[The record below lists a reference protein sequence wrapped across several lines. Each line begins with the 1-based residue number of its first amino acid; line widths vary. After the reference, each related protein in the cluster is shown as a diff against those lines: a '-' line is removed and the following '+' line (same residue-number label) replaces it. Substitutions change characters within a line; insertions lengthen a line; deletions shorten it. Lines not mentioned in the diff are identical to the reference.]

1 MYCQNCG
8 MLKINCICGKYNK
21 SDINRN
27 ENHEINEE
35 TKTDFS
41 SDTVENESQVNSKQ
55 DKIQKTIKE
64 NFPFSTFLEDQLE
77 ILTEI
82 VDAIEE
88 GYKYII
94 LESGVGKSAIAATL
108 ANIYKSS
115 FILSDNEKLQE
126 KYHEE
131 YDLINNDKFY
141 VSNHSDAFNEFEKLD
156 KRKLLIVDDAHKF
169 DENIADFFS
178 CAIHLSDFDDELIDS
193 FYCDVRDI
201 ENKEVD
207 VWLDFINHLSLDDEK
222 VNRVKYNIKENPDDW
237 ICFYD
242 DFCDKKIV
250 FKPLNLENILKKY
263 LLNKAEICIFMS
275 STILN
280 KEIFA
285 DELGLDISEV
295 KFVHK
300 DFHFSSDTNQIY
312 LRNCA
317 DMKNFKKKVKL
328 VSPFIEDMLE
338 KHKKEKGIIHTDR
351 PRYTNYIK
359 NQIDNPRLMFHSDDD
374 YDDKLK
380 EFKNSSNSILVSESR
395 VEGMA
400 FPKDSCRFQIIL
412 KEHLLPYDKRAK
424 VKGSNWYSYKK
435 AIYLVQLLQRATRS
449 EDDGCI
455 TYILDDNISKTI
467 RKDIIDY
474 NFIPDYILDSIAD
487 MDIEGCELISDNIR
501 KQFGVYYLFDYDK
514 NTKYRTGS
522 LSKKLLNYKDY
533 SDDSIDYKD
542 EFDYFNNE
550 LEYQNEIINL
560 KNNLNISHFT
570 KEEVNQIH
578 SSMYTSQLLIEL
590 TTKKLLKKTNRHYS
604 LNEAEYEKLIEFT
617 YECYD
622 MEKTLTEFLNGKYTS
637 KQIKQSKYY
646 KCGQKGI
653 RPFVEFYKI
662 VENQIFNDF
671 LNQIAMKIPID
682 EILENTQINKSQINN
697 WYDKNKDSFIKGEH
711 NSEFI
716 TYNKL
721 LMEQYL
727 TLKRKQYLNDDI
739 KAELQI
745 NDEIISFWTDSFDM
759 ESALFKNSLNEIRM
773 NIFLNNLNEGKSK
786 EEALEIAEI
795 TDFEELLK
803 DKDFENEYKTEYYE
817 NRVDRLIKSLKTM
830 SFDKALKRA
839 GISEDDYNRWYA
851 AGKKQCLL
859 KKDEDE
865 FCLNFYINVTRVLMD
880 RYLKLRSEG
889 KTKTEACKKINTD
902 LNEVK
907 RWCNWNESGL
917 FIDFKENNKKIT
929 AKLIIDAIKDG
940 KSKDKIAESSD
951 ITLHEL
957 NKIIDLGL
965 QNDRICREV
974 YEEYESV
981 YLSKHLEVFLKEIK
995 NKNLKKALKNS
1006 GIEKSELDSA
1016 YNSGKN
1022 GDERFTKF
1030 YNDYLNFKISCY
1042 ITQIIRGKT
1051 ISKALKNSNLTDEEL
1066 KDNLKEIESR
1076 ILDKQMNSVIGEIAK
1091 NRTTRQAAKK
1101 ARIRIDEIYR
1111 WYLEGKKGNEK
1122 FKDFADIYHELY
1134 VEVGCEIF
1142 QNFLNKGK
1150 TPKQILKI
1158 MNEDITRE
1166 DYEFWIKNN
1175 LISDKNVEAKL
1186 YTEDEIKE
1194 KIENE
1199 GFRQKEEK
1207 SLSGLSIIGC

>member
-1 MYCQNCG
+1 MDLVLYHHNHTKSNYPDLCSI
-8 MLKINCICGKYNK
+8 LKKADHHSASEREDIDDTQEVNK
-21 SDINRN
+21 TPLISL
-27 ENHEINEE
+27 
-35 TKTDFS
+35 FS
-41 SDTVENESQVNSKQ
+41 
-55 DKIQKTIKE
+55 KIV
-64 NFPFSTFLEDQLE
+64 LE
-77 ILTEI
+77 
-82 VDAIEE
+82 
-88 GYKYII
+88 G
-94 LESGVGKSAIAATL
+94 
-108 ANIYKSS
+108 
-115 FILSDNEKLQE
+115 
-126 KYHEE
+126 
-131 YDLINNDKFY
+131 NDK
-141 VSNHSDAFNEFEKLD
+141 
-156 KRKLLIVDDAHKF
+156 VD
-169 DENIADFFS
+169 EQYIP
-178 CAIHLSDFDDELIDS
+178 L
-193 FYCDVRDI
+193 
-201 ENKEVD
+201 NK
-207 VWLDFINHLSLDDEK
+207 LSLDDGSFNNLKPAAKKDTMGGWNLVPEY
-222 VNRVKYNIKENPDDW
+222 NRLWDEFNFEFELIQNKT
-237 ICFYD
+237 
-242 DFCDKKIV
+242 DFNT
-250 FKPLNLENILKKY
+250 LLALLKKY
-263 LLNKAEICIFMS
+263 A
-275 STILN
+275 STMPSAAY
-280 KEIFA
+280 KSKS
-285 DELGLDISEV
+285 DISLYDHSKTTAALAV
-295 KFVHK
+295 
-300 DFHFSSDTNQIY
+300 SRY
-312 LRNCA
+312 LFNR
-317 DMKNFKKKVKL
+317 DGDVKL
-328 VSPFIEDMLE
+328 TQ
-338 KHKKEKGIIHTDR
+338 K
-351 PRYTNYIK
+351 
-359 NQIDNPRLMFHSDDD
+359 DD
-374 YDDKLK
+374 L
-380 EFKNSSNSILVSESR
+380 N
-395 VEGMA
+395 
-400 FPKDSCRFQIIL
+400 C
-412 KEHLLPYDKRAK
+412 
-424 VKGSNWYSYKK
+424 
-435 AIYLVQLLQRATRS
+435 YLA
-449 EDDGCI
+449 
-455 TYILDDNISKTI
+455 
-467 RKDIIDY
+467 
-474 NFIPDYILDSIAD
+474 
-487 MDIEGCELISDNIR
+487 IEGDISGIQKFIFKISSPQEAQSGMSKR
-501 KQFGVYYLFDYDK
+501 LRG
-514 NTKYRTGS
+514 RS
-522 LSKKLLNYKDY
+522 L
-533 SDDSIDYKD
+533 
-542 EFDYFNNE
+542 
-550 LEYQNEIINL
+550 
-560 KNNLNISHFT
+560 
-570 KEEVNQIH
+570 
-578 SSMYTSQLLIEL
+578 
-590 TTKKLLKKTNRHYS
+590 
-604 LNEAEYEKLIEFT
+604 
-617 YECYD
+617 
-622 MEKTLTEFLNGKYTS
+622 
-637 KQIKQSKYY
+637 
-646 KCGQKGI
+646 
-653 RPFVEFYKI
+653 
-662 VENQIFNDF
+662 
-671 LNQIAMKIPID
+671 
-682 EILENTQINKSQINN
+682 
-697 WYDKNKDSFIKGEH
+697 
-711 NSEFI
+711 
-716 TYNKL
+716 
-721 LMEQYL
+721 YL
-727 TLKRKQYLNDDI
+727 TLLCDAI
-739 KAELQI
+739 ATHI
-745 NDEIISFWTDSFDM
+745 
-759 ESALFKNSLNEIRM
+759 A
-773 NIFLNNLNEGKSK
+773 
-786 EEALEIAEI
+786 EALEIAEI

-830 SFDKALKRA
+830 SFDKALKRS
-839 GISEDDYNRWYA
+839 GISENDYNRWYA

-865 FCLNFYINVTRVLMD
+865 FCLNFYINVTRVLMN

-995 NKNLKKALKNS
+995 NKNLKKALKTS

-1051 ISKALKNSNLTDEEL
+1051 VSKALKNSNLTDEEL

>member
-1 MYCQNCG
+1 MKNFEFLKDFDSDMYTLLSEFEREAVKNPKITESYVTPFLEKVVNDILQRNNNTINDPYVG
-8 MLKINCICGKYNK
+8 FSKRVDKLYELKIIDYKFKCMLLEAYQMRNAITHKSIEDFLK
-21 SDINRN
+21 SDNKIPFQLHRSLFDIAWKYFQLCS
-27 ENHEINEE
+27 ENYYYPGKPEYIPIYNL
-35 TKTDFS
+35 
-41 SDTVENESQVNSKQ
+41 NS
-55 DKIQKTIKE
+55 KTIKPTPE
-64 NFPFSTFLEDQLE
+64 P
-77 ILTEI
+77 
-82 VDAIEE
+82 
-88 GYKYII
+88 
-94 LESGVGKSAIAATL
+94 
-108 ANIYKSS
+108 
-115 FILSDNEKLQE
+115 SDNRNFSRC
-126 KYHEE
+126 
-131 YDLINNDKFY
+131 IICGRAND
-141 VSNHSDAFNEFEKLD
+141 S
-156 KRKLLIVDDAHKF
+156 
-169 DENIADFFS
+169 
-178 CAIHLSDFDDELIDS
+178 
-193 FYCDVRDI
+193 
-201 ENKEVD
+201 
-207 VWLDFINHLSLDDEK
+207 
-222 VNRVKYNIKENPDDW
+222 
-237 ICFYD
+237 
-242 DFCDKKIV
+242 
-250 FKPLNLENILKKY
+250 
-263 LLNKAEICIFMS
+263 
-275 STILN
+275 
-280 KEIFA
+280 
-285 DELGLDISEV
+285 
-295 KFVHK
+295 
-300 DFHFSSDTNQIY
+300 
-312 LRNCA
+312 
-317 DMKNFKKKVKL
+317 
-328 VSPFIEDMLE
+328 
-338 KHKKEKGIIHTDR
+338 
-351 PRYTNYIK
+351 
-359 NQIDNPRLMFHSDDD
+359 
-374 YDDKLK
+374 
-380 EFKNSSNSILVSESR
+380 KNSNFCI
-395 VEGMA
+395 
-400 FPKDSCRFQIIL
+400 SC
-412 KEHLLPYDKRAK
+412 
-424 VKGSNWYSYKK
+424 
-435 AIYLVQLLQRATRS
+435 
-449 EDDGCI
+449 
-455 TYILDDNISKTI
+455 
-467 RKDIIDY
+467 
-474 NFIPDYILDSIAD
+474 
-487 MDIEGCELISDNIR
+487 
-501 KQFGVYYLFDYDK
+501 
-514 NTKYRTGS
+514 
-522 LSKKLLNYKDY
+522 
-533 SDDSIDYKD
+533 
-542 EFDYFNNE
+542 NNE

-653 RPFVEFYKI
+653 HPFVEFYKI
-662 VENQIFNDF
+662 VENQIFEDF
-671 LNQIAMKIPID
+671 LNQIAMKIPIG

-759 ESALFKNSLNEIRM
+759 ESSLFKNSLNEIRM
-773 NIFLNNLNEGKSK
+773 NIFLNNLKEGKSK

-830 SFDKALKRA
+830 SFDKALKRS

-951 ITLHEL
+951 ITVNEL
-957 NKIIDLGL
+957 NKIIDLGS
-965 QNDRICREV
+965 QNDRIYREV

-995 NKNLKKALKNS
+995 NKNLKKALKTS

-1022 GDERFTKF
+1022 GDELFTKF
-1030 YNDYLNFKISCY
+1030 YKDYLNFKISCY
-1042 ITQIIRGKT
+1042 ITQIIKGKT
-1051 ISKALKNSNLTDEEL
+1051 VSKALKNSNLTDEEL

-1091 NRTTRQAAKK
+1091 NRTTKQAAKK

>member
-77 ILTEI
+77 ILTEM

-207 VWLDFINHLSLDDEK
+207 VWLDFINHLSLDGEK

-242 DFCDKKIV
+242 YFRDKKIV

-359 NQIDNPRLMFHSDDD
+359 NQIDNPRLMFHSDED

-400 FPKDSCRFQIIL
+400 FPKDIYRFQIIL

-550 LEYQNEIINL
+550 LMKALSVLSNQVIPN
-560 KNNLNISHFT
+560 NIS
-570 KEEVNQIH
+570 KLALVSVP
-578 SSMYTSQLLIEL
+578 SSTVERDALATMRKNINCIE
-590 TTKKLLKKTNRHYS
+590 
-604 LNEAEYEKLIEFT
+604 
-617 YECYD
+617 
-622 MEKTLTEFLNGKYTS
+622 
-637 KQIKQSKYY
+637 
-646 KCGQKGI
+646 
-653 RPFVEFYKI
+653 
-662 VENQIFNDF
+662 
-671 LNQIAMKIPID
+671 
-682 EILENTQINKSQINN
+682 N
-697 WYDKNKDSFIKGEH
+697 WYD
-711 NSEFI
+711 
-716 TYNKL
+716 
-721 LMEQYL
+721 
-727 TLKRKQYLNDDI
+727 
-739 KAELQI
+739 
-745 NDEIISFWTDSFDM
+745 
-759 ESALFKNSLNEIRM
+759 
-773 NIFLNNLNEGKSK
+773 
-786 EEALEIAEI
+786 
-795 TDFEELLK
+795 
-803 DKDFENEYKTEYYE
+803 
-817 NRVDRLIKSLKTM
+817 
-830 SFDKALKRA
+830 
-839 GISEDDYNRWYA
+839 
-851 AGKKQCLL
+851 
-859 KKDEDE
+859 
-865 FCLNFYINVTRVLMD
+865 
-880 RYLKLRSEG
+880 EG
-889 KTKTEACKKINTD
+889 KTETEACKKINTD

-957 NKIIDLGL
+957 NKILDLGS

-995 NKNLKKALKNS
+995 NKNLKKALKTS

-1051 ISKALKNSNLTDEEL
+1051 VSKALKNSNLTDEEL

>member
-1 MYCQNCG
+1 MIP
-8 MLKINCICGKYNK
+8 KTPIFCI
-21 SDINRN
+21 
-27 ENHEINEE
+27 
-35 TKTDFS
+35 
-41 SDTVENESQVNSKQ
+41 
-55 DKIQKTIKE
+55 
-64 NFPFSTFLEDQLE
+64 
-77 ILTEI
+77 
-82 VDAIEE
+82 
-88 GYKYII
+88 
-94 LESGVGKSAIAATL
+94 
-108 ANIYKSS
+108 
-115 FILSDNEKLQE
+115 
-126 KYHEE
+126 
-131 YDLINNDKFY
+131 
-141 VSNHSDAFNEFEKLD
+141 
-156 KRKLLIVDDAHKF
+156 
-169 DENIADFFS
+169 S
-178 CAIHLSDFDDELIDS
+178 C
-193 FYCDVRDI
+193 
-201 ENKEVD
+201 
-207 VWLDFINHLSLDDEK
+207 
-222 VNRVKYNIKENPDDW
+222 
-237 ICFYD
+237 
-242 DFCDKKIV
+242 
-250 FKPLNLENILKKY
+250 
-263 LLNKAEICIFMS
+263 
-275 STILN
+275 
-280 KEIFA
+280 
-285 DELGLDISEV
+285 
-295 KFVHK
+295 
-300 DFHFSSDTNQIY
+300 
-312 LRNCA
+312 
-317 DMKNFKKKVKL
+317 
-328 VSPFIEDMLE
+328 
-338 KHKKEKGIIHTDR
+338 
-351 PRYTNYIK
+351 
-359 NQIDNPRLMFHSDDD
+359 
-374 YDDKLK
+374 
-380 EFKNSSNSILVSESR
+380 
-395 VEGMA
+395 
-400 FPKDSCRFQIIL
+400 
-412 KEHLLPYDKRAK
+412 
-424 VKGSNWYSYKK
+424 
-435 AIYLVQLLQRATRS
+435 
-449 EDDGCI
+449 
-455 TYILDDNISKTI
+455 
-467 RKDIIDY
+467 
-474 NFIPDYILDSIAD
+474 
-487 MDIEGCELISDNIR
+487 
-501 KQFGVYYLFDYDK
+501 
-514 NTKYRTGS
+514 
-522 LSKKLLNYKDY
+522 
-533 SDDSIDYKD
+533 
-542 EFDYFNNE
+542 NNE

-622 MEKTLTEFLNGKYTS
+622 MEKTLTEFLNGKHTS

-662 VENQIFNDF
+662 VENQIFEDF
-671 LNQIAMKIPID
+671 LNQIAMKIPIG

-739 KAELQI
+739 KAELHI

-773 NIFLNNLNEGKSK
+773 NIFLNNLKEGKSK

-817 NRVDRLIKSLKTM
+817 NRVDKLIKSLKTM
-830 SFDKALKRA
+830 SFDKALKRS

-851 AGKKQCLL
+851 TGKKQCLL

-865 FCLNFYINVTRVLMD
+865 FCLNFYINVTRVLMN

-907 RWCNWNESGL
+907 RWCNWDESGL

-951 ITLHEL
+951 ITVNEL
-957 NKIIDLGL
+957 NKIIDLGS
-965 QNDRICREV
+965 QNDRIYREV

-995 NKNLKKALKNS
+995 NKNLKKALKTS
-1006 GIEKSELDSA
+1006 GIEKSELDRT

-1051 ISKALKNSNLTDEEL
+1051 VSKALKNSNLTDEEL

-1158 MNEDITRE
+1158 MNENITRE